1 MSFASGSL
9 VRMVVPA
16 LALWGTSQACRE
28 PVVPGGDWKDNRGKV
43 VSATE
48 GGIIQVDGTYYHW
61 GMDRSADNSYFV
73 GINLYSSK
81 DLVHWTFVNQIL
93 RHDSD
98 PLLDN
103 KATVERAKI
112 LHNKKTGQFVI
123 WMHYEGHNAYSVA
136 EVAWATSNKIDG
148 DYKFQGHF
156 RPLDLDSRDLNV
168 YQDADGKAYLI
179 CTTKGNQNV
188 SLFELDDTYTKVVR
202 EIYRGNASDDME
214 CEGHAIVKSGGMY
227 YWLMSWCTGWD
238 FNDNRYFTSKTLA
251 GPWSAGKTLGVGGTH
266 TYESQVGWAFPMP
279 GDNGTDFVFMGDRWS
294 INDFASSR
302 TVMLPFSIS
311 NGAVSMPWMDRWY
324 PNTDSGWVRGEPYF
338 QSGVYTIGSKATGK
352 VLAVPSK
359 TSAAA
364 IALVTDSGTVAQRW
378 KLESLGNSEYRFT
391 SVHSGLRMDVS
402 DESREAGAKVIQY
415 TASEKWNQKW
425 HLISSAPGAWR
436 MISENTLGKIME
448 VPTATPNG
456 IALGIYKGKANQE
469 WEIVPVSPLADGKW
483 YSFRASHSGK
493 ALTSTSGG
501 MVQWTDSAKA
511 TQAWKARKL
520 ANGEWALEQDGK
532 RLSVVGEAVTDG
544 ADLVVAS
551 DTGSGS
557 RWKIVDD
564 GTGTLQIVNGC
575 SGKSLDVD
583 GGEKSL
589 ADGAKVMP
597 YRYWDTK
604 NQTWTAKEVPAPISA
619 LAPTEKNTGFRL
631 EGRRLVVEA
640 GLASSARYEVRS
652 ASGELLVI
660 VPASAAVELPGH
672 LHGVVSIRMLPV
684 GGRLTA
690 VLP

>member
-1 MSFASGSL
+1 MHGTNHPMASSVLSVLLFAVSSY
-9 VRMVVPA
+9 
-16 LALWGTSQACRE
+16 ACRE
-28 PVVPGGDWKDNRGKV
+28 AVVPGGDWKDNRGQV

-81 DLVHWTFVNQIL
+81 DLVHWTFVKQIL

-112 LHNKKTGQFVI
+112 LQNKKTGKFVI
-123 WMHYEGHNAYSVA
+123 WMHYEDHNAYSVA
-136 EVAWATSNKIDG
+136 EVAWATSDRIDG

-188 SLFELDDTYTKVVR
+188 SLIELDDTYTKVVK
-202 EIYRGNASDDME
+202 EVYRGNASDDME
-214 CEGHAIVKSGGMY
+214 CEGHAIVKSGGLY

-279 GDNGTDFVFMGDRWS
+279 GNNGTDFVFLGDRWS
-294 INDFASSR
+294 VNDFASSR

-311 NGAVSMPWMDRWY
+311 NGVVSMPWMDRWY

-338 QSGVYTIGSKATGK
+338 QSGVYTIRSKANGK
-352 VLAVPSK
+352 VLASPSK
-359 TSAAA
+359 TTSGAVAV
-364 IALVTDSGTVAQRW
+364 VTDSGTPSQRW
-378 KLESLGNSEYRFT
+378 KLESLGNSEYRLT
-391 SVHSGLRMDVS
+391 SVLSGMRMDVS
-402 DESREAGAKVIQY
+402 GESRDVGAKILQY
-415 TASEKWNQKW
+415 TASDKWNQKW
-425 HLISSAPGAWR
+425 HLVSSAPGVWR
-436 MISENTLGKIME
+436 MIAENTLGKVME
-448 VPTATPNG
+448 IPSTAPDG
-456 IALGIYKGKANQE
+456 IALGIYKGKTSQQ

-493 ALTSTSGG
+493 VLTSTSAGI
-501 MVQWTDSAKA
+501 VQWTDSAKA
-511 TQAWKARKL
+511 SQAWKARKL
-520 ANGEWALEQDGK
+520 SDGQWALEQDGK
-532 RLSVVGEAVTDG
+532 RLSVVAEAITDG
-544 ADLVVAS
+544 AALAVSS

-557 RWKIVDD
+557 RWRIVDD
-564 GTGTLQIVNGC
+564 GTGTLQIVNDC

-589 ADGAKVMP
+589 ADGAKVTP
-597 YRYWDTK
+597 YRFWGTK
-604 NQTWTAKEVPAPISA
+604 NETWTAKEVPAPISS
-619 LAPTEKNTGFRL
+619 LARTQVSSGFRL
-631 EGRRLVVEA
+631 DGRRLVVDGA
-640 GLASSARYEVRS
+640 LASSSRYEVRS
-652 ASGELLVI
+652 ASGEILAL
-660 VPASAAVELPGH
+660 VPAGAVVDLPDH
-672 LHGVVSIRMLPV
+672 LHGVVSIRLLPV
-684 GGRLTA
+684 GGRLSA
-690 VLP
+690 VVP

>member
-9 VRMVVPA
+9 ARMVVPA
-16 LALWGTSQACRE
+16 LVLWGTSQACRE
-28 PVVPGGDWKDNRGKV
+28 PVVPGGDWRDNRGQV
-43 VSATE
+43 VAATE

-61 GMDRSADNSYFV
+61 GMDRAADNSYFV

-81 DLVHWTFVNQIL
+81 DLVHWTFVKQIL

-136 EVAWATSNKIDG
+136 EVAWATSDRIDG

-202 EIYRGNASDDME
+202 EIYRGNASEDME

-279 GDNGTDFVFMGDRWS
+279 GNNGTDFVYMGDRWS
-294 INDFASSR
+294 VSDFASSR
-302 TVMLPFSIS
+302 TVMLPFTIS
-311 NGAVSMPWMDRWY
+311 NGTVSMPWMDRWY
-324 PNTDSGWVRGEPYF
+324 PNADSGWVRGEPYF
-338 QSGVYTIGSKATGK
+338 QSGVYTIRSKATGK
-352 VLAVPSK
+352 VLAAPSK
-359 TSAAA
+359 TTSGA
-364 IALVTDSGTVAQRW
+364 IAVVTDSGTASQRW

-391 SVHSGLRMDVS
+391 SVLSGMRMDVS
-402 DESREAGAKVIQY
+402 DESREVGAKILQY
-415 TASEKWNQKW
+415 AASDKWNQKW
-425 HLISSAPGAWR
+425 HLVSSGPGVWR
-436 MISENTLGKIME
+436 MISENTLGKVME
-448 VPTATPNG
+448 VPTSTPNG
-456 IALGIYKGKANQE
+456 IALGLYKGKANQQ

-483 YSFRASHSGK
+483 FTFRASHSGK
-493 ALTSTSGG
+493 ALTSTSAGI
-501 MVQWTDSAKA
+501 VQWTDSGKA
-511 TQAWKARKL
+511 SQAWKARKL
-520 ANGEWALEQDGK
+520 ADGQWALEQEGR
-532 RLSVVGEAVTDG
+532 RLSVVAEEITDG
-544 ADLVVAS
+544 AALAVSS

-557 RWKIVDD
+557 RWRIVDD
-564 GTGTLQIVNGC
+564 GTGTVQIVNDC

-583 GGEKSL
+583 GGEKAL

-597 YRYWDTK
+597 YRFWATK
-604 NQTWTAKEVPAPISA
+604 NQTWTVKEVPAPISA
-619 LAPTEKNTGFRL
+619 LAPSEKATGFRL

-640 GLASSARYEVRS
+640 GLASSSRFEVRS
-652 ASGELLVI
+652 ASGEVLAI
-660 VPASAAVELPGH
+660 VPAGAAVELPGH
-672 LHGVVSIRMLPV
+672 LRGVVSIRLLPV
-684 GGRLTA
+684 GGRLTS